1 MLYERKHQ
9 NTQTKKVNSNIDC
22 LQNLR
27 KTERSLLEN
36 NYIQGKTCPCGQIL
50 GTILIHNFYTVNMV
64 FSVFFFLVH
73 NTILCC
79 SKQTL
84 FKGT

>member
-9 NTQTKKVNSNIDC
+9 NTQTKKVNCNIDC

-50 GTILIHNFYTVNMV
+50 GTILIHDFYTDNVV
-64 FSVFFFLVH
+64 FSGSFLVC

-79 SKQTL
+79 SKQIF